1 MNLAVKDIRYNLFKF
16 VSSTVGIGLL
26 LMVTFAIGG
35 IIRGV
40 ILDSST
46 IIESTGAD
54 LWIVQKDWLGPFV
67 EISKFP
73 EDYYHA
79 IQSMHGVAEASP
91 LVMAWDHVEHPM
103 RPTPLMKFMY
113 MDAVIGARTMVQP
126 GWMAIP
132 HDLRFIVIG
141 YEPGHIGGPPAIVAG
156 RGIEASHYEIVADVR
171 TGLRVGEHIRLRD
184 FDYTVV
190 GLTKNMVGYTADPVI
205 YASLDDAQNMLFEP
219 DPDLLRNLR
228 RRTVAPITE
237 AAALAPRLTDSR
249 PPLLFDDVPITEAAT
264 VVPRLRGA
272 LAQSASKFPE
282 NLDFLNAVAVKVEP
296 GVSVKEVANEIA
308 RWKHLEVYTAARE
321 VNMQLMGSNR
331 LILLQLSLFRLIL
344 LVIAGVIIGLITYTF
359 TLDKVKE
366 IAVLKL
372 LGTQGHRIY
381 TMILQEA
388 VLMGL
393 LGTLLGAAL
402 EFASEPYFPRRVVA
416 TRGDVMQMLVAI
428 AVIAVLA
435 SIIAIRRA
443 IKVDARSVLGS

>member
-1 MNLAVKDIRYNLFKF
+1 MNLAVKDIRYHFFKF
-16 VSSTVGIGLL
+16 LTSTIGVGLL
-26 LMVTFAIGG
+26 LMVMLTIGG

-40 ILDSST
+40 VLDSST
-46 IIESTGAD
+46 IISATGAN
-54 LWIVQKDWLGPFV
+54 LWVVEKNWLGPFV

-79 IQSMHGVAEASP
+79 IQSMHGVAQASP
-91 LVMAWDHVEHPM
+91 LVMAWDHVERPM

-113 MDAVIGARTMVQP
+113 MNTVIGTRTMVQP

-171 TGLRVGEHIRLRD
+171 TGLRVGEHIRLGD

-190 GLTKNMVGYTADPVI
+190 GLTKNMVAFTADPVI
-205 YASLDDAQNMLFEP
+205 YATLDDAQNILFEP

-228 RRTVAPITE
+228 RRTDAPITE
-237 AAALAPRLTDSR
+237 AAAL
-249 PPLLFDDVPITEAAT
+249 
-264 VVPRLRGA
+264 VPRLRGT
-272 LAQSASKFPE
+272 LAQSASQIVG
-282 NLDFLNAVAVKVEP
+282 NVSFLNAVAVKVKP
-296 GVSVKEVANEIA
+296 GVSVEEVAKEIA

-344 LVIAGVIIGLITYTF
+344 LLIAGVIIGLITYTF

-372 LGTQGHRIY
+372 LGTQGRRIY
-381 TMILQEA
+381 AMILQEA
-388 VLMGL
+388 LLMGF

-416 TRGDVMQMLVAI
+416 TRGDVVQMLIVI
-428 AVIAVLA
+428 SVIAILS
-435 SIIAIRRA
+435 SIMAIRRA
-443 IKVDARSVLGS
+443 TKVDPRSVLGT